1 MEGFGSARG
10 DRFGGNRVDFAA
22 SGEVRALLSLGFGLR
37 CGVLVVLS
45 AAPGGKRWR
54 FWFRFEM
61 TFTSR
66 CPSWSSSSKPGRKSG
81 ALALAKHNLGT
92 DPTSLPWALRCW
104 ESDAK
109 APKTPN
115 SQFTGLGTLPGAVS
129 LRHPRASR
137 AGNAPGPVRG
147 RGEPWGGPCTPKAT
161 PKHPSSLRAEQVC
174 PAVPYKP
181 AEKRR
186 GGGGKNPGRFGRVC
200 SYFSARLG
208 GRGWLG
214 LFW

>member
-45 AAPGGKRWR
+45 AAPGGKLLR

-81 ALALAKHNLGT
+81 ALALANHNLGT
-92 DPTSLPWALRCW
+92 DPTSLPWALHCW

-115 SQFTGLGTLPGAVS
+115 SQFTGLGTPPGAVS

-137 AGNAPGPVRG
+137 AGNVPSPVWG

-161 PKHPSSLRAEQVC
+161 PKHLSSPRAEQVC

-208 GRGWLG
+208 SRGWPG